1 MKNQQFVMTGLGRM
15 ELQDCPMPVPAPG
28 EVVIEIHYVGIC
40 GSDLHFFRFGRIGSK
55 VIDRPF
61 VLGHECAGVVTAVGE
76 GVSGFAPG
84 DRVVPEPGVPCGG
97 CALCRSGKYNL
108 CPDMRFLAS
117 PPNDG
122 CLRRYMAYPARMVFH
137 LPDAVPLLYGAM
149 AEPLAVGLHA
159 TRMGRAGLGKSAV
172 ILGGGPIGMMTL
184 LACRAMGVTQV
195 IVADLFEKRLENA
208 VRLGAQETV
217 LASGTDTAEA
227 VLERTGGAGADLV
240 FETAGSP
247 VTLRQACR
255 CVARGGRI
263 VLVGNQTEPVTLDLM
278 PLMVREASIHPIYR
292 YRNLFPVAI
301 EALAAGRIDL
311 SLAEPS
317 IFPFEQS
324 EYAFQ
329 YTTEHGQSIIKSVI
343 ELVPENRTEVVSQ

>member
-1 MKNQQFVMTGLGRM
+1 M
-15 ELQDCPMPVPAPG
+15 
-28 EVVIEIHYVGIC
+28 
-40 GSDLHFFRFGRIGSK
+40 
-55 VIDRPF
+55 
-61 VLGHECAGVVTAVGE
+61 
-76 GVSGFAPG
+76 
-84 DRVVPEPGVPCGG
+84 
-97 CALCRSGKYNL
+97 
-108 CPDMRFLAS
+108 
-117 PPNDG
+117 
-122 CLRRYMAYPARMVFH
+122 
-137 LPDAVPLLYGAM
+137 
-149 AEPLAVGLHA
+149 
-159 TRMGRAGLGKSAV
+159 